1 MADEPISQLTLY
13 ATYHPADEIEI
24 LDVSDT
30 TFASTGTN
38 KRIQFSTLLT
48 MAGVGTVA
56 GGGTGLT
63 AAGAADQLL
72 GMQHTGGGL
81 EYKTL
86 TAGTNITSTPAA
98 GSITIA
104 STASGGGLTSV
115 GLSTPSWL
123 TVSNS
128 PLTGNGTLAVS
139 ATTGETANQVL
150 ATPNGS
156 SGAVGL
162 RSIVAADLPTV
173 PTSGGGTG
181 LTSIGTADQILGV
194 AHTGGALEYKTLT
207 AGANVTIT
215 DAAGQITIASSGTG
229 SGTVNSVGLST
240 PSWLTVANSP
250 ITGSGTLAV
259 TATTGETANQV
270 LATPN
275 GSSGALAVRALAA
288 ADIPTLPA
296 SQITAPGSSGQ
307 LIYNSFNVFTG
318 AADWSIGS
326 SGQLT
331 GTAISDPGTP
341 SAGDLWYSSAQSTFG
356 FMSSGMNTKAGGVIW
371 QGLSAGTAV
380 ANTTTQTSLLTGI
393 STTNGSLTIPAGAL
407 VPGKIIRPV
416 FTGTMTVGVS
426 TPTLSVFMLLGGTQ
440 IWGYTSPALS
450 STSNAMTFLT
460 HPFSYFKVHTVGSS
474 GTLLGFGLVYVPNG
488 TGETSVPGGSNTGG
502 ASTTY
507 WQSPSVITINTTGS
521 LALDLQVKWSAA
533 LAANSIQCLDG
544 YVTID
549 G

>member
-1 MADEPISQLTLY
+1 MADEPISSLTLFTSY
-13 ATYHPADEIEI
+13 STADEIEI

-63 AAGAADQLL
+63 AAGGADQLL
-72 GMQHTGGGL
+72 GVQHTGGGL

-86 TAGTNITSTPAA
+86 TAGANISITPAA

-104 STASGGGLTSV
+104 STASGGLTSV

-128 PLTGNGTLAVS
+128 PLTSNGTLAVS

-296 SQITAPGSSGQ
+296 SQITAPG
-307 LIYNSFNVFTG
+307 
-318 AADWSIGS
+318 
-326 SGQLT
+326 
-331 GTAISDPGTP
+331 
-341 SAGDLWYSSAQSTFG
+341 
-356 FMSSGMNTKAGGVIW
+356 
-371 QGLSAGTAV
+371 
-380 ANTTTQTSLLTGI
+380 
-393 STTNGSLTIPAGAL
+393 
-407 VPGKIIRPV
+407 
-416 FTGTMTVGVS
+416 
-426 TPTLSVFMLLGGTQ
+426 
-440 IWGYTSPALS
+440 
-450 STSNAMTFLT
+450 
-460 HPFSYFKVHTVGSS
+460 
-474 GTLLGFGLVYVPNG
+474 
-488 TGETSVPGGSNTGG
+488 
-502 ASTTY
+502 
-507 WQSPSVITINTTGS
+507 
-521 LALDLQVKWSAA
+521 
-533 LAANSIQCLDG
+533 
-544 YVTID
+544 
-549 G
+549 

>member
-1 MADEPISQLTLY
+1 
-13 ATYHPADEIEI
+13 
-24 LDVSDT
+24 
-30 TFASTGTN
+30 
-38 KRIQFSTLLT
+38 
-48 MAGVGTVA
+48 
-56 GGGTGLT
+56 
-63 AAGAADQLL
+63 
-72 GMQHTGGGL
+72 
-81 EYKTL
+81 
-86 TAGTNITSTPAA
+86 
-98 GSITIA
+98 
-104 STASGGGLTSV
+104 
-115 GLSTPSWL
+115 
-123 TVSNS
+123 
-128 PLTGNGTLAVS
+128 
-139 ATTGETANQVL
+139 
-150 ATPNGS
+150 
-156 SGAVGL
+156 
-162 RSIVAADLPTV
+162 
-173 PTSGGGTG
+173 
-181 LTSIGTADQILGV
+181 
-194 AHTGGALEYKTLT
+194 
-207 AGANVTIT
+207 
-215 DAAGQITIASSGTG
+215 
-229 SGTVNSVGLST
+229 
-240 PSWLTVANSP
+240 
-250 ITGSGTLAV
+250 
-259 TATTGETANQV
+259 TTGETANQV

-307 LIYNSFNVFTG
+307 LIYNRSNVFTG

-460 HPFSYFKVHTVGSS
+460 HPFSYFKVHSVGSS
-474 GTLLGFGLVYVPNG
+474 GTLLGFGLVYIPNG

-507 WQSPSVITINTTGS
+507 WQAPSVITINTTGS